1 MGVVDGS
8 TNWNGQDNFVDFIQF
23 HAERLGMTREEYMAH
38 FGSANSG
45 INEDKKKPGP
55 DPYHRGLDDEEVEDK
70 EDQIKKQAD
79 MDDDDPDAYKEMPGD
94 KEAREK
100 GEVKTSKA
108 TKAYNKLYGEDLDEG
123 TMSDIHQ
130 MAGEVKSE
138 EEFIKRFFKEYGAK
152 IKKTKD
158 SEEWAKSLYNDM
170 NESKVNEMA
179 MGFDSMTG
187 LFYIEGVP
195 FTKERLEQSLKY
207 LRTKLKLGDLP
218 KQFDYFP
225 ALQVADNTGM
235 EIVTLDLKDAKKLE
249 DALKRFKGKLA
260 SDADFNESKQIG
272 EANEQQD
279 QMAFAQLERIID
291 YATMLRDRM
300 AAGKG
305 LDAWM
310 YGKIVKAEDYLN
322 TLYDVVDGDD
332 GVVETQKMTN
342 KDWKKIKKFNKHVT
356 DSGEKFVMSYDDRIG
371 TFLEPVEIVDEKEV
385 SEAFKFGKKNQYS
398 IDDVN
403 EAYGFWGTLELGGFK
418 RREIEDCWHS
428 AMAWL
433 TEAYKF
439 SDAGALYYLNA
450 KAGRWI
456 ADQVIENKGRK
467 DVVDVLEDY
476 ASDAQ
481 WKKWSK
487 EYNKFAQEEMMQESV
502 NEEKAEGDRGPID
515 DDAIETALKKKADET
530 GVPIGIIRV
539 VMRRGMAAWKSGH
552 RPGANQQQWGYA
564 RVNAFLTKGEGTW
577 GNADKDLAKE
587 VRDGGHDK
595 KLKKG

>member
-8 TNWNGQDNFVDFIQF
+8 IHWNGQDNFIDFIQF
-23 HAERLGMTREEYMAH
+23 AADKVGMTREEYIAH
-38 FGSANSG
+38 YGFHPVM
-45 INEDKKKPGP
+45 NEADKKPGP

-108 TKAYNKLYGEDLDEG
+108 TKSYNKLYGEDLDEG

-170 NESKVNEMA
+170 
-179 MGFDSMTG
+179 
-187 LFYIEGVP
+187 
-195 FTKERLEQSLKY
+195 
-207 LRTKLKLGDLP
+207 
-218 KQFDYFP
+218 
-225 ALQVADNTGM
+225 
-235 EIVTLDLKDAKKLE
+235 
-249 DALKRFKGKLA
+249 
-260 SDADFNESKQIG
+260 NESKQIG

-403 EAYGFWGTLELGGFK
+403 EAYGFWGTLEAGGFK
-418 RREIEDCWHS
+418 VKEIEDCWYS

-450 KAGRWI
+450 KAGRWV
-456 ADQVIENKGRK
+456 ADQVIENKGHK

-476 ASDAQ
+476 ATPNE

-487 EYNKFAQEEMMQESV
+487 EYNKFAQEEMMQEAV
-502 NEEKAEGDRGPID
+502 NEEKAEGDRGPIG

-577 GNADKDLAKE
+577 GGADSDLAKE

>member
-1 MGVVDGS
+1 MAFV
-8 TNWNGQDNFVDFIQF
+8 DNFQDFIKY
-23 HAERLGMTREEYMAH
+23 HAEAAGMTREEFMAVLM
-38 FGSANSG
+38 SEAN
-45 INEDKKKPGP
+45 KKPGP
-55 DPYHRGLDDEEVEDK
+55 DPYHRGLEDDEVEDK
-70 EDQIKKQAD
+70 EDQIKKQAK

-108 TKAYNKLYGEDLDEG
+108 TKSYKKLYGEDLDEG

-138 EEFIKRFFKEYGAK
+138 EEFIKKFFKEYGAK

-170 NESKVNEMA
+170 NESTVNETA
-179 MGFDSMTG
+179 MGYDAMTG
-187 LFYIEGVP
+187 LFYMEGVP
-195 FTKERLEQSLKY
+195 FTQQRLEQVLNWLKG
-207 LRTKLKLGDLP
+207 TSVKAGKALP
-218 KQFDYFP
+218 KQFTYKPAIEVEDSVSGNEITIDTDKIDY
-225 ALQVADNTGM
+225 
-235 EIVTLDLKDAKKLE
+235 LKFILKK
-249 DALKRFKGKLA
+249 FKGKLA
-260 SDADFNESKQIG
+260 NDGEFNEFDESKV
-272 EANEQQD
+272 E
-279 QMAFAQLERIID
+279 
-291 YATMLRDRM
+291 
-300 AAGKG
+300 
-305 LDAWM
+305 
-310 YGKIVKAEDYLN
+310 
-322 TLYDVVDGDD
+322 
-332 GVVETQKMTN
+332 ETQKMT
-342 KDWKKIKKFNKHVT
+342 KKQWKHIKKFNKHIT

-403 EAYGFWGTLELGGFK
+403 EPYGFWGTLELGGFK

-433 TEAYKF
+433 TENYRF

-456 ADQVIENKGRK
+456 ADQVIEQKGRK

-476 ASDAQ
+476 ATESE

-487 EYNKFAQEEMMQESV
+487 EYNKFAQEEMMQEAANPI
-502 NEEKAEGDRGPID
+502 NEEDDKDQKSTDRGPLD
-515 DDAIETALKKKADET
+515 DDKIETALKKKAEDT
-530 GVPIGIIRV
+530 GVPIGIIRA
-539 VMRRGMAAWKSGH
+539 VMRRGLAAWKSGH

-577 GNADKDLAKE
+577 GKADSDLAKE

-595 KLKKG
+595 KLKKA